1 MAMNRALR
9 LHMESFKKGG
19 SYIGFVILN
28 ILIGFPLIMV
38 FKAMDVVLCHCLLSI
53 EQDLLNDCW
62 VLD

>member
-1 MAMNRALR
+1 
-9 LHMESFKKGG
+9 MESFKKGG

-28 ILIGFPLIMV
+28 TLIGFPLIMV

-53 EQDLLNDCW
+53 EQDLPNDCW